1 MSLSFLSECKTKIF
15 KKIDSLLGADD
26 QITKSM
32 RYSALA
38 ESKCIRAGLVFA
50 SGQLTDHNSELGL
63 VDMATSI
70 ELMHTYSLI
79 HDDLPAMDNDD
90 MRRGKASNH
99 VAFNEATAILAGD
112 ALQALAFKV
121 IASSQHIQSEQ
132 KIEIIQAMSSACG
145 HQGMVLG
152 QQYDLDAEQKKFHE
166 YDLDAEQKKFHDIEE
181 IHTLKTG
188 RLIQVALTMPHLADR
203 SNSTPLSI
211 LNELG
216 QTLGLAFQIM
226 DDVLEASSN
235 SQTLGKSNLSDI
247 ENSKMTY
254 VSEFGLAESEK
265 RADDLSVWC
274 AEKINTA
281 FDHSKAKDLKDLAH
295 FMVARSN

>member
-152 QQYDLDAEQKKFHE
+152 QQYDLDAEQKKFH
-166 YDLDAEQKKFHDIEE
+166 DIEE

-216 QTLGLAFQIM
+216 QKLGLAFQIM

-281 FDHSKAKDLKDLAH
+281 FDQSKAKDLKDLAH